1 MKPTMPAALRSFIH
15 WCRIA
20 IEALI
25 FTIIMLV
32 WLSWTIGGE
41 SPTMFIYSNF

>member
-1 MKPTMPAALRSFIH
+1 MPPYLRHLMH

-20 IEALI
+20 LEALI
-25 FTIIMLV
+25 FTIGMLV

-41 SPTMFIYSNF
+41 SPTKFIYYNF

>member
-1 MKPTMPAALRSFIH
+1 MSRFPRFLLR

-25 FTIIMLV
+25 FTVIMLV

-41 SPTMFIYSNF
+41 SPTRFIYSNF